1 MCLDV
6 LDGRDDATL
15 GVQTSVSHLGSM
27 TSHFRTTVRALV
39 ALVALPFLGAC
50 ALVGYPAGDP
60 GGGPAAVPVPTG
72 APDYRSDGPPST
84 PAPEGGAA
92 PADVPEVMRSDA
104 GRTYEVFGVTYQVV
118 ASADGFRERG
128 FASWYG
134 EAFHGRPTATGET
147 YDMYRLSAAHRTL
160 PLHTWVEVTNLDN
173 GKRLVLRI
181 NDRGPFARTHER
193 VIDLSWAAA
202 LELGVVG
209 PGTAPVE
216 IRALPAD
223 EVAEVLGRR

>member
-1 MCLDV
+1 
-6 LDGRDDATL
+6 
-15 GVQTSVSHLGSM
+15 
-27 TSHFRTTVRALV
+27 
-39 ALVALPFLGAC
+39 
-50 ALVGYPAGDP
+50 
-60 GGGPAAVPVPTG
+60 
-72 APDYRSDGPPST
+72 
-84 PAPEGGAA
+84 
-92 PADVPEVMRSDA
+92 MRSDA